1 MIIVFSG
8 IDCAGKSTQI
18 GIIKNWVI
26 QQGVSASYLWL
37 RGGYTPGFE
46 LIKKT
51 FRLVVGKGL
60 VPSGKS
66 DKRDK
71 MISNLLVGR
80 LWLTIAILDMLVTC
94 VIYVRI
100 KSLLGKIVICDRYIG
115 DTFIDF
121 SLNFPN
127 SNFEKMWLW
136 KLLMAISPKPDAGF
150 LFILP
155 VEESMYRSKLK
166 NEPFPDAEEVLRM
179 RLEIYLTSK
188 FFMGQGWSKIDGLE
202 SINSIAIHIKDTV
215 FSKIINSNAT

>member
-18 GIIKNWVI
+18 DLIKKSIFKQGISVNCLWV
-26 QQGVSASYLWL
+26 
-37 RGGYTPGFE
+37 RGGYTSGFE
-46 LIKKT
+46 FLKKIIRFILGT
-51 FRLVVGKGL
+51 NLA
-60 VPSGKS
+60 PSGKNT
-66 DKRDK
+66 KRDK
-71 MISNLLVGR
+71 MISNSLIKR
-80 LWLTIAILDMLVTC
+80 LWLSLAILDLLITFFL
-94 VIYVRI
+94 IRI
-100 KSLLGKIVICDRYIG
+100 KSLLGQIIICDRYIG

-127 SNFEKMWLW
+127 SNFEKTWLW
-136 KLLMAISPKPDAGF
+136 KLLMITAPRPNLGF

-155 VEESMYRSKLK
+155 VDESMYRSKLK

-202 SINSIAIHIKDTV
+202 SINSIAIQIKDIV